1 MIRYFFFFLTGLL
14 IIGCQTPDKIVGP
27 YFGNGLKNGWAD
39 QNSIVIWT
47 RLTQYKE
54 AYFEGKPFKEISKD
68 LMLSLAK
75 NPNID
80 SIYNSQIPKGL
91 KLSDMEG
98 YCPGMDGEVQLHYYL
113 KSSPTEIVVS
123 DWVEVDNKKD
133 FTYQWNLSDLK
144 PGGSY
149 RLKIFSR
156 QKGAK
161 KIQDSILA
169 ALFYQVKNHLN
180 RL

>member
-1 MIRYFFFFLTGLL
+1 
-14 IIGCQTPDKIVGP
+14 
-27 YFGNGLKNGWAD
+27 
-39 QNSIVIWT
+39 
-47 RLTQYKE
+47 
-54 AYFEGKPFKEISKD
+54 
-68 LMLSLAK
+68 MLSLAK

-149 RLKIFSR
+149 RLKISVYVESSYPGRVSRAQFLQPMFPKRQRLCTNLSQVWHLLYFLHFMLFS
-156 QKGAK
+156 
-161 KIQDSILA
+161 
-169 ALFYQVKNHLN
+169 
-180 RL
+180 